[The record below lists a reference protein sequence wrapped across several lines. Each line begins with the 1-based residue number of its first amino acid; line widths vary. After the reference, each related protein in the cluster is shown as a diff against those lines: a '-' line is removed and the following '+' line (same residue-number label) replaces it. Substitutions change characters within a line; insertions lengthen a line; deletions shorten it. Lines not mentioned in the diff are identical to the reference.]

1 MITDIYI
8 SESFLSSNNRK
19 QITRRKDK
27 DDMGKLK
34 YYSMTPNDKP
44 EWLLRLQFEVSQ
56 HYALRGI
63 EDTPEDWLALQ
74 DFVDAFIR
82 SLYVRK
88 DINVRSDVAADLL
101 TEDGETRLIVKRNGK
116 PLQVEKPLYFDPFGQ
131 IEFAPVGHNIIA
143 PCKVLVQGSILFYPF
158 RDSGFS

>member
-1 MITDIYI
+1 
-8 SESFLSSNNRK
+8 
-19 QITRRKDK
+19 
-27 DDMGKLK
+27 
-34 YYSMTPNDKP
+34 MTPNDKP

-101 TEDGETRLIVKRNGK
+101 TEDGETRLIVKRNSK
-116 PLQVEKPLYFDPFGQ
+116 PLQVYYMQK
-131 IEFAPVGHNIIA
+131 
-143 PCKVLVQGSILFYPF
+143 
-158 RDSGFS
+158 

>member
-44 EWLLRLQFEVSQ
+44 DWLLRLQFEVSQ

-63 EDTPEDWLALQ
+63 EDTPEDWLDLQ
-74 DFVDAFIR
+74 DFIDAFIR
-82 SLYVRK
+82 SLYTRR
-88 DINVRSDVAADLL
+88 DIMVRSEVAADLL

-116 PLQVEKPLYFDPFGQ
+116 PLQVYYIQK
-131 IEFAPVGHNIIA
+131 
-143 PCKVLVQGSILFYPF
+143 
-158 RDSGFS
+158 

>member
-44 EWLLRLQFEVSQ
+44 DWLLRLQFEVSQ

-63 EDTPEDWLALQ
+63 EDTPEDWLDLQ
-74 DFVDAFIR
+74 DFIDAFIR
-82 SLYVRK
+82 SLYMRRDFK
-88 DINVRSDVAADLL
+88 IRSEVTADLL
-101 TEDGETRLIVKRNGK
+101 TEDGETRLIIKRNGK
-116 PLQVEKPLYFDPFGQ
+116 PLQVYYIQK
-131 IEFAPVGHNIIA
+131 
-143 PCKVLVQGSILFYPF
+143 
-158 RDSGFS
+158 

>member
-1 MITDIYI
+1 MTQ
-8 SESFLSSNNRK
+8 LRH
-19 QITRRKDK
+19 
-27 DDMGKLK
+27 
-34 YYSMTPNDKP
+34 YSMIPNDKP

-116 PLQVEKPLYFDPFGQ
+116 PLQVYYMQK
-131 IEFAPVGHNIIA
+131 
-143 PCKVLVQGSILFYPF
+143 
-158 RDSGFS
+158 